1 MGDRYEWEGLWVSMV
16 IIAFGLKNAL
26 AKFQQVMDWM
36 LIGLSFVWCSID
48 DIIIFSL
55 TQGDH
60 MQHVHEVFDQ
70 FKEHNFK
77 LHIGKCN
84 FFSYSSGVL
93 RSHDGLGFHKVKV
106 ISHVSLAIEY

>member
-1 MGDRYEWEGLWVSMV
+1 
-16 IIAFGLKNAL
+16 
-26 AKFQQVMDWM
+26 
-36 LIGLSFVWCSID
+36 
-48 DIIIFSL
+48 
-55 TQGDH
+55 